1 MLKKKRNTTKRK
13 YKSRVN
19 ITNAP
24 KPFGEQNTARVPT
37 KEESKLILPL
47 QENLQLQTE
56 LKMIY
61 WQKILPQS
69 SWQKI
74 PPQIIKIRQ

>member
-1 MLKKKRNTTKRK
+1 MVLFYVKKKRNTTKRK

-37 KEESKLILPL
+37 KEESKLILHASN
-47 QENLQLQTE
+47 QIE
-56 LKMIY
+56 
-61 WQKILPQS
+61 S
-69 SWQKI
+69 S
-74 PPQIIKIRQ
+74 QIMQGPEG

>member
-37 KEESKLILPL
+37 KEESKLILHASN
-47 QENLQLQTE
+47 QIE
-56 LKMIY
+56 
-61 WQKILPQS
+61 S
-69 SWQKI
+69 S
-74 PPQIIKIRQ
+74 QIMQRPEG